1 VADSVVGLKHRYGY
15 MMGMSSGS
23 ADDPMSTSGAILKYD
38 RETGVRTAID
48 LGRGCAPGEPV
59 FAPAA
64 TARSEDDGYLMTY
77 VYDARSDS
85 SRFVI
90 MDARTM
96 DRTPVASIELPRI
109 PSGFHGS
116 WIPASVA

>member
-1 VADSVVGLKHRYGY
+1 
-15 MMGMSSGS
+15 MS
-23 ADDPMSTSGAILKYD
+23 ASGAILKYD
-38 RETGVRTAID
+38 REAGVRTVIE

-116 WIPASVA
+116 WIPAAVAN